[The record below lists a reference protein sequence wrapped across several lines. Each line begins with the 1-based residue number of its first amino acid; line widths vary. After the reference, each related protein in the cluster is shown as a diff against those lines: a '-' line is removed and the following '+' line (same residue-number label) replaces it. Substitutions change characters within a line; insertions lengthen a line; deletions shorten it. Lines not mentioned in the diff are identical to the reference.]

1 MSSQTALLACLARS
15 VARYWLVI
23 IFFATQMTAE
33 LSAAVAAVKAIS
45 NQQTSVNQHSA
56 FCETKCEQQKKAKIC
71 QSNWL
76 WRKQEEEESASEEEN
91 HNTTTKKKLCQAKK
105 NVNK

>member
-1 MSSQTALLACLARS
+1 
-15 VARYWLVI
+15 
-23 IFFATQMTAE
+23 MTAE

-71 QSNWL
+71 QSNWCGGRRRRASQS
-76 WRKQEEEESASEEEN
+76 RKKK
-91 HNTTTKKKLCQAKK
+91 TTTPQRRRNYAKPKKI
-105 NVNK
+105 VNK